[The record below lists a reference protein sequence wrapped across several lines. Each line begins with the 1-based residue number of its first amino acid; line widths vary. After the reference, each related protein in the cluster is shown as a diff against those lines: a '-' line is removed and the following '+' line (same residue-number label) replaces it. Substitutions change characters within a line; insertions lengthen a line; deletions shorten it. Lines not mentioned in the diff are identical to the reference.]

1 MPPIRVA
8 LCITDLD
15 VGGAERC
22 LTQLATRLDRAR
34 FEPVVYC
41 LAPEP
46 ADAER
51 SCLGPLSETGVPVH
65 SLGGRSR
72 WQLFW
77 VVLRLAWLMR
87 RHQPQ
92 LVQTMLFHANIVGTV
107 AARLARVPK
116 VVAGLRVAERGADWH
131 VRWESRLRQRVDRHV
146 CVSRDVADFGW
157 SEMRIPREKLVVIP
171 NGVDLARFPV
181 PEPAKLT
188 SLGIWAERR
197 VVTFVGRLERQK
209 GLRWLLESAPEWLER
224 LPDCDLLLVGRGP
237 LEPELRRLAEKLG
250 ISRRVHF
257 AGWRPDVPEILAV
270 SELLVLPSEWE
281 GMPNVV
287 LEAMASRL
295 PVVASEV
302 EGVRE
307 LLGETSDIQTV
318 RFGDRKA
325 LAERLVRLLS
335 DPQLAA
341 EVGAANRRRAEEQ
354 FSIERMVA
362 AYEDLWES
370 LLNPG

>member
-1 MPPIRVA
+1 MPPIRIA
-8 LCITDLD
+8 LCITDLEI
-15 VGGAERC
+15 GGAERC
-22 LTQLATRLDRAR
+22 LAELATRLDRGR

-51 SCLGPLSETGVPVH
+51 SCLGPLREAGVPVH
-65 SLGGRSR
+65 CLGGRSR

-77 VVLRLAWLMR
+77 VVLRLAWLLR
-87 RHQPQ
+87 RQRAQ
-92 LVQTMLFHANIVGTV
+92 LVQTMLFHANIVGTM

-116 VVAGLRVAERGADWH
+116 VVAGLRVAERGAEWH
-131 VRWESRLRQRVDRHV
+131 VRWESRLRRRVDRHV

-157 SEMRIPREKLVVIP
+157 AEMRIPREKLVVIP
-171 NGVDLARFPV
+171 NGVDPARYPA

-188 SLGIWAERR
+188 SLGVWAGRR
-197 VVTFVGRLERQK
+197 AVTFVGRLERQK
-209 GLRWLLESAPEWLER
+209 GVRWLIESAPDWLER
-224 LPDCDLLLVGRGP
+224 LPDFDLLLVGKGP

-250 ISRRVHF
+250 IPGRVHF
-257 AGWRPDVPEILAV
+257 AGWRPDVPEILAA
-270 SELLVLPSEWE
+270 SEILVLPSEWE

-295 PVVASEV
+295 PVVASDV

-307 LLGETSDIQTV
+307 LLGEGAKNQTV
-318 RFGDRKA
+318 RFGDGRG
-325 LAERLVRLLS
+325 LAERLARLLS

-341 EVGAANRRRAEEQ
+341 ELGAANRRRVEQ
-354 FSIERMVA
+354 EFGIERMVA

-370 LLNPG
+370 LVMS